1 MKQGGLKTGPGAQVT
16 PPAIISFPQN
26 KFLRKR
32 LSIKDKWATPLP
44 YSLPRQDL
52 ARILVIKRANVSA
65 PRNKKNAPAGESGN
79 RAKRWPDNVQ
89 VFHIADLP
97 VDTLDQGMMRL
108 FRKIADE
115 KGWTVE
121 EVIAGAIEQWVERC
135 KAEQNLEGKI
145 IRFPNRKR
153 RSEKQ
158 VIPGSAG

>member
-1 MKQGGLKTGPGAQVT
+1 
-16 PPAIISFPQN
+16 
-26 KFLRKR
+26 
-32 LSIKDKWATPLP
+32 
-44 YSLPRQDL
+44 
-52 ARILVIKRANVSA
+52 VSA
-65 PRNKKNAPAGESGN
+65 LRNKKNAPAGESGN

-108 FRKIADE
+108 LRKIADE

-158 VIPGSAG
+158 VSPDQLVELATDAIRDGQTTVTTFLAPFHPDLRFTAFRAYAAAVLAFLQRAT